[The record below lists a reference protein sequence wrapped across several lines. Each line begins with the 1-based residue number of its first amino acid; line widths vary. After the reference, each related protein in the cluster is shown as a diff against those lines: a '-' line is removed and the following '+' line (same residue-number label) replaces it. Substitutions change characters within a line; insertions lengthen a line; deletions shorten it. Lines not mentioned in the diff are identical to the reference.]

1 MKIWRTPLVSLLL
14 IFAMSASAFCSN
26 GMKPEDSLTLPWIIF
41 EALNLPFSQPPVGNA
56 GKQQDIRVLIIED
69 FEGRL
74 LTEATWDGSA
84 PRVSAGGKEWA
95 FKLSALLEGR
105 QVEYELCISIE
116 DKAKLPGGSAVLTLK
131 DLSGLE
137 LGSSF
142 THVLNLHGFEGLAS
156 DDGRSAALSPNGA
169 QSNGLSQF
177 IAMVARMGT
186 CLFRFEQAGG
196 MDEEPSI
203 IIAESENKVGK
214 GRDGTALMEILFASA
229 QSWAPGHVLDFANAI
244 DGGER
249 KPDIRVLGVS
259 DKAAVNPGEA
269 IGYTYF
275 LFNAGTGSAVDVEF
289 TIPIS
294 AEVQLIPASLS
305 CSKGEL
311 KLIQQEYGIPGSGS
325 IEEAKGAGYEERTIR
340 LLLTEEIIPGEAIY
354 IEFEVS
360 V

>member
-1 MKIWRTPLVSLLL
+1 
-14 IFAMSASAFCSN
+14 
-26 GMKPEDSLTLPWIIF
+26 
-41 EALNLPFSQPPVGNA
+41 
-56 GKQQDIRVLIIED
+56 
-69 FEGRL
+69 
-74 LTEATWDGSA
+74 
-84 PRVSAGGKEWA
+84 
-95 FKLSALLEGR
+95 
-105 QVEYELCISIE
+105 
-116 DKAKLPGGSAVLTLK
+116 
-131 DLSGLE
+131 
-137 LGSSF
+137 
-142 THVLNLHGFEGLAS
+142 
-156 DDGRSAALSPNGA
+156 
-169 QSNGLSQF
+169 
-177 IAMVARMGT
+177 
-186 CLFRFEQAGG
+186 
-196 MDEEPSI
+196 
-203 IIAESENKVGK
+203 
-214 GRDGTALMEILFASA
+214 MEILFASA